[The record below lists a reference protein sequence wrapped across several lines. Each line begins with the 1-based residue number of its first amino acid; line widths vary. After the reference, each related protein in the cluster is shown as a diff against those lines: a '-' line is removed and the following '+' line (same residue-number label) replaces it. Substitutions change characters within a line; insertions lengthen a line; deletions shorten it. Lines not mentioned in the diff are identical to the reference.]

1 LVLLLAGCGTVPARG
16 PAAQAPPAPAPAPTV
31 VQPLPPPTVAPTPAG
46 PATAALLLPLSGAN
60 ATLGQGMLDA
70 AEMAVFDIKDSH
82 LALLPRDTGGT
93 PEGAAAA
100 ARAALDQGAHI
111 IIGPLTAGEVQ
122 AVQPVAADHGI
133 PVLAFSTA
141 AALAGNGTYLF
152 GFLPDDEVRRVVAF
166 AHEKGV
172 HRIAFLGPGTAYGHL
187 IADSLKSA
195 ATEQGV
201 ELGPVVFFDPAVPQP
216 IEAIHHLG
224 KPGDDGKIALD
235 GDALMLPMGG
245 AQLKTV
251 GQLLLA
257 NGIDPAHVH
266 FLGTGLWDDP
276 SLIGE
281 PSLQG
286 AWYAAPDP
294 AGRADFDRRFQKLY
308 GHAPPRLATLAY
320 DASALAAQLSTAP
333 EGADFSPTALANPS
347 GFLGV
352 DGIFRLRPDG
362 RGERGLAVLEIH
374 ATGPKV
380 VSPARQSFS
389 GS

>member
-1 LVLLLAGCGTVPARG
+1 MLLVAGCGGTVPATR
-16 PAAQAPPAPAPAPTV
+16 PALQVPPAPAPTV
-31 VQPLPPPTVAPTPAG
+31 VEPIPPPTPTVTPTTG

-60 ATLGQGMLDA
+60 AALGQGMMDA

-82 LALLPRDTGGT
+82 LTLLPRDTKGT
-93 PEGAAAA
+93 SEGATEA
-100 ARAALDQGAHI
+100 ARSALDQGARI
-111 IIGPLTAGEVQ
+111 IIGPLTAPEVQ
-122 AVQPVAADHGI
+122 AVQPVAAERG
-133 PVLAFSTA
+133 VAMLAFSTA

-152 GFLPDDEVRRVVAF
+152 GFLPDDEVRRVVVF

-172 HRIAFLGPGTAYGHL
+172 HRIAFLGPSTPYGRL
-187 IADSLKSA
+187 VADSLKTA
-195 ATEQGV
+195 AAEQKI
-201 ELGPVVFFDPAVPQP
+201 EMGPVVFFDPAVPQP
-216 IEAIHHLG
+216 IDAVHHLE
-224 KPGDDGKIALD
+224 KPGDDGKLALD

-245 AQLKTV
+245 QQLKTV
-251 GQLLLA
+251 GQLLVE

-266 FLGTGLWDDP
+266 FLGTGLWDDS

-281 PSLQG
+281 PSLEG

-294 AGRADFDRRFQKLY
+294 VGRADFERRFQALY

-320 DASALAAQLSTAP
+320 DASALTAQLSTAP
-333 EGADFSPTALANPS
+333 DSADFSPTALTNPS

-362 RGERGLAVLEIH
+362 RGERGLAVLEMH
-374 ATGPKV
+374 RAGTKV